1 MKVYAQAYPGLTAAW
16 KHEVGIEA
24 RRFMRYIVLLAAWL
38 GIQGVAPASAE
49 STIRCPRGTYDM
61 LDSMNL
67 DSNLRTYH
75 YPTGKNP
82 LFTEIM
88 PGRF

>member
-1 MKVYAQAYPGLTAAW
+1 M
-16 KHEVGIEA
+16 EA

-67 DSNLRTYH
+67 DSNLRTFNYLSESA
-75 YPTGKNP
+75 NP
-82 LFTEIM
+82 LLIK
-88 PGRF
+88 

>member
-1 MKVYAQAYPGLTAAW
+1 M
-16 KHEVGIEA
+16 EA
-24 RRFMRYIVLLAAWL
+24 RRSMRYIVLLAAWL

-67 DSNLRTYH
+67 DSNLRTFNYLSESA
-75 YPTGKNP
+75 NP
-82 LFTEIM
+82 LFM
-88 PGRF
+88 K